1 MQKLNTALSA
11 ILLIAVAYLLIDK
24 FSSSENEAEVATEVE
39 EVKEAESNSGLSGEG
54 KTAYINIDS
63 INSNYNFLNDKLK
76 VLRDEQSRSER
87 RMTNKLKKAEDEF
100 MKLQQEAKYM
110 TPSQMEEAERKIQ
123 ASQQELESYEKRLA
137 NDLYEL
143 ESSIQKELND
153 RIMETVESVNSN
165 YGYDYVL
172 AKSAGGGILIGKESY
187 DLTDEVLNS
196 LNSAYAAEL
205 AAEKGASEAE

>member
-1 MQKLNTALSA
+1 MQKLNTALTI
-11 ILLIAVAYLLIDK
+11 ILLLLVGYLLFDK
-24 FSSSENEAEVATEVE
+24 FSSSDKEEDTVTEVAEVLEVDPA
-39 EVKEAESNSGLSGEG
+39 AELSGEG
-54 KTAYINIDS
+54 KIAFINIDT
-63 INSNYNFLNDKLK
+63 INTNYTFLNDKLK

-123 ASQQELESYEKRLA
+123 ASQQELEAYEKRLA
-137 NDLYEL
+137 SDLYEL
-143 ESSIQKELND
+143 ETSIQKDLND
-153 RIMETVESVNSN
+153 RIMATVKSINAQF
-165 YGYDYVL
+165 GYDYVL

-196 LNSAYAAEL
+196 LNSTYAAEL
-205 AAEKGASEAE
+205 AAEKGAQPAE